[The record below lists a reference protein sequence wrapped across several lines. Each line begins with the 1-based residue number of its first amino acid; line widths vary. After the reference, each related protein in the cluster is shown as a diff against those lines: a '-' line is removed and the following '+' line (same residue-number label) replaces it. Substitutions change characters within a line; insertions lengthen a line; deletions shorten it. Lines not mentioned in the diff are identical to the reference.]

1 MARANGQDL
10 YTSLVKWACKRS
22 QGKCEKSGTDRITV
36 FIIFSFIIDHVSD
49 YAKYFPNTKLK
60 K

>member
-10 YTSLVKWACKRS
+10 YILLVKWACKRP
-22 QGKCEKSGTDRITV
+22 QGKCEKFVTDRITV

-49 YAKYFPNTKLK
+49 HAKHFPKTKLK